1 MKKPSSPVRAIAAAV
16 VLAPALS
23 EATVL
28 SHDSFTGYS
37 AGELPTQNPA
47 VTGYTGAWTDV
58 AFGDAEPS
66 ITIGSLIYGD
76 SLYAGS
82 SGDKVSKGPDA
93 AGIAAGNSGRS
104 ERLLDSSLVVTNATA
119 GTVYVSWLF
128 QTGNQNTAT
137 QPAIY
142 QTFGLW
148 NGTGGTDANRDFEA
162 GIASG
167 DFGGTNYAFRL
178 NNSGSFV
185 GNLGV
190 AADSN
195 VHLFVARFVLGATAG
210 SDSVTVWLDPTLGGG
225 TPTGGVT
232 FSGTDIAF
240 DRLVFSDYASNS
252 SAWDEVRWGTDFDSV
267 TVPEPASALMG
278 AFGLIALLRRRR
290 L

>member
-210 SDSVTVWLDPTLGGG
+210 SDSVTVWLDPILGGG

-278 AFGLIALLRRRR
+278 AFGLLALLRRRR

>member
-66 ITIGSLIYGD
+66 ITIGSLTYGD

-278 AFGLIALLRRRR
+278 AFGLLALLRRRR